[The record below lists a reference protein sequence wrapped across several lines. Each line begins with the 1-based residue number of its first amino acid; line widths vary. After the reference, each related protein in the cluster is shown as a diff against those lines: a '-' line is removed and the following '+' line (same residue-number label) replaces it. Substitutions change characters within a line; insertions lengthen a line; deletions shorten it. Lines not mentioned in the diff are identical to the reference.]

1 MKGIIRENLGA
12 SRYIVGV
19 TPNAEPVSEIK
30 AKLDAEY
37 DDASQKLIQA
47 QGDLQA
53 VQDSYNAILAVIVE
67 LTANYQACLNE
78 FNLGQCIDQKTAIC
92 AADYS
97 ACEDECYEIES
108 GEGECDFECWTQ
120 RDACLAL
127 CRNQRTACE
136 AEAVIACQ
144 EAQQAHVTACQE
156 QWAPQIAALQT
167 QALAAMEPIQAAL
180 KQIQDLEAQKLSLA
194 RRIYEL
200 ETVAAK
206 EEAITCWRAQFDDT
220 LTAGAEVEVARTPGG
235 RTVITEIV
243 APDACWQDARG
254 LPGTHLFVNAAIA
267 PGFETWRP
275 TWRTGTVKALLPAE
289 DKLEVEVKSGTM
301 TGSLGTLYSRTP
313 LDCTPPKSYFDG
325 NWQTAESRIAAARD
339 ALKAAQESL
348 AAAAQA
354 RDDCIGQYDQTWSN
368 ACYTDKAAICDQV
381 WAEWLANCEAVGE
394 DPAICQEQYQ
404 ASLAACYAQSLA
416 DCADERDALIAQCR
430 EDLQPAVDAAQAAVE
445 DAAES
450 LNLELAG
457 RYQPASPLILK
468 LPVEHCNLERY
479 AVDDDVLVDFPV
491 REASEANPMA
501 VWESGRVI
509 GWASE
514 TGTCCC
520 GGLEPAL
527 TENGYGVVWST
538 WQEIRTYS
546 PFLGYR
552 WETVAP
558 PEGFIQCVDGV
569 VEITCHDTTQ
579 YGCIFNIAHLGDI
592 ETAIEFEIEIDGLGF
607 ASGNAV
613 EINNRLGNGG
623 TVREFYTSI
632 YWTRICSKLD
642 TYFPVIRVFMN
653 INQLN
658 PGSTVVVRLRQGKG
672 PEPGFC
678 TEVGLDDAATAET
691 IAGLESACE
700 EASDY
705 AQQIRDEANA
715 CTQEE
720 ENAWNECCEGVC
732 AGWYPDLGTEYRDC
746 VNNCAQNY
754 QIITVYCADERNALN
769 EKVQEC
775 DALYNPQIV
784 AADAAASLACAAPDN
799 YRYQCW

>member
-47 QGDLQA
+47 QGDLQE
-53 VQDSYNAILAVIVE
+53 VQDSYNALLAVIVE
-67 LTANYQACLNE
+67 LTANYQTCINE

-97 ACEDECYEIES
+97 ACEDACYEIES

-235 RTVITEIV
+235 RNVITEIV
-243 APDACWQDARG
+243 SPDACWQDARG

-289 DKLEVEVKSGTM
+289 DKLEVEIKSGTM

-313 LDCTPPKSYFDG
+313 LDCTPPQSYFDG
-325 NWQTAESRIAAARD
+325 NWQAAESRIAAARD

-368 ACYTDKAAICDQV
+368 ACYTDKTAICDQV

-430 EDLQPAVDAAQAAVE
+430 ADFQPAVDAAQAAVE

-479 AVDDDVLVDFPV
+479 AVDDDVLIDFPT
-491 REASEANPMA
+491 RSGSEANPMA
-501 VWESGRVI
+501 VWQSGRVI

-514 TGTCCC
+514 TKRCQSYVIEYNTV
-520 GGLEPAL
+520 
-527 TENGYGVVWST
+527 TF
-538 WQEIRTYS
+538 TYS
-546 PFLGYR
+546 GDPIQIVYEGDDGTPITIYNVRGGYYGSYDAYEQHVSGSAGADVVFVGWSDGR
-552 WETVAP
+552 TDNPRTDTNVRDYIYVGAVGVGWPDEI
-558 PEGFIQCVDGV
+558 FIQII
-569 VEITCHDTTQ
+569 VEQNHETGDFTRVSVTSVSLQFYSEEGITDWFGLTYHWFPIPWPEDTLYSEGWT
-579 YGCIFNIAHLGDI
+579 
-592 ETAIEFEIEIDGLGF
+592 
-607 ASGNAV
+607 GN
-613 EINNRLGNGG
+613 LP
-623 TVREFYTSI
+623 VRYIGEVSELPGILPDSI
-632 YWTRICSKLD
+632 TL
-642 TYFPVIRVFMN
+642 
-653 INQLN
+653 
-658 PGSTVVVRLRQGKG
+658 
-672 PEPGFC
+672 
-678 TEVGLDDAATAET
+678 ET
-691 IAGLESACE
+691 IHLHYYGLSEQSK
-700 EASDY
+700 
-705 AQQIRDEANA
+705 
-715 CTQEE
+715 T
-720 ENAWNECCEGVC
+720 
-732 AGWYPDLGTEYRDC
+732 
-746 VNNCAQNY
+746 Y
-754 QIITVYCADERNALN
+754 QRGSPVTDRL
-769 EKVQEC
+769 
-775 DALYNPQIV
+775 
-784 AADAAASLACAAPDN
+784 
-799 YRYQCW
+799 YRYTRQS